1 MSTVIN
7 YLQQCNT
14 FIFMFHLFIIHYS
27 VPLIAL
33 VNLQHGKMH
42 RTNYNIIK
50 TVTSVLTGR

>member
-1 MSTVIN
+1 
-7 YLQQCNT
+7 
-14 FIFMFHLFIIHYS
+14 MFHSFIIHHS

-50 TVTSVLTGR
+50 TVTSVLTGS